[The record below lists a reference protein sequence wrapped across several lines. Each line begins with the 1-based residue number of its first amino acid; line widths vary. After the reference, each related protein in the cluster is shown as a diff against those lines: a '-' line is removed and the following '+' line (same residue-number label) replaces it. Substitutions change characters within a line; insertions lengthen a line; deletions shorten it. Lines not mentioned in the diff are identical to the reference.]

1 MRRCKTTLQ
10 RQTLLSFLN
19 AGFVNIKGVRGFFAD
34 AFNDFC
40 TINGR
45 TIKGGRHLC
54 RRLPKV
60 DADNR
65 DYSDFHNSKENKMNV
80 ATILAAGQG
89 KRFGADVPKQFIE
102 VLSKPVLA
110 YTMET
115 DPRLR

>member
-19 AGFVNIKGVRGFFAD
+19 AGFVNIKGVRGFFTD

-65 DYSDFHNSKENKMNV
+65 DYSDFHNPCRLQYSYAATTSSPSVSAKV
-80 ATILAAGQG
+80 AVGLSPG
-89 KRFGADVPKQFIE
+89 FS
-102 VLSKPVLA
+102 VLRWRPSLVSS
-110 YTMET
+110 
-115 DPRLR
+115 RIH